1 MRKRLKKRANKK
13 NFRRTASRVHKKNLR
28 RKVSRGGFRL

>member
-28 RKVSRGGFRL
+28 RKISRGGFRL